1 MSFRSLA
8 RLASIALLAISA
20 FAADVTGKWKTSFTM
35 QNGNTREGV
44 MTLKAEGDKLTGTM
58 EGGRGGAA
66 SISDGKISGDDI
78 SFAVTR
84 NFNGNEVKINYKGR
98 VSGNSMRLT
107 MEFNGQEMNMT
118 ATKTE

>member
-1 MSFRSLA
+1 MTFRSLA
-8 RLASIALLAISA
+8 RLAPIALLAISA

>member
-1 MSFRSLA
+1 MTFRTLT
-8 RLASIALLAISA
+8 RLASVALLAISA

-44 MTLKAEGDKLTGTM
+44 MTLKADGDKLTGTM

-66 SISDGKISGDDI
+66 PISDGKISGDDI
-78 SFAVTR
+78 SFSVTR
-84 NFNGNEVKINYKGR
+84 KFNDNEVKINYKGK
-98 VSGNSMRLT
+98 VSGNSMRLS

-118 ATKTE
+118 ATKSE

>member
-8 RLASIALLAISA
+8 RLAFIALLAISA